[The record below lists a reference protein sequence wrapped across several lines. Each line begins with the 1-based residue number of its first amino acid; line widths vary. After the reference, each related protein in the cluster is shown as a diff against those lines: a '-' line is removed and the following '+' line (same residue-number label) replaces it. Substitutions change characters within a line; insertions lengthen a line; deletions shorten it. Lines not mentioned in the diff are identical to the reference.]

1 MLDDRRS
8 ARRAMLSG
16 VGVTVEN
23 ATGER
28 LEADVLDLSR
38 GGIFVRTEARIAVGK
53 RLSLEIQVTGEESP
67 WPALG
72 RVVWIRTAGEGLDR
86 PAGLGVR
93 LIDIDDTVT
102 KAIDRLVET
111 REMTRRGPGE
121 NFAGGLDSR
130 AGPGENFAG
139 GLDSRAGPAENFA
152 GGLDSRAGPAE
163 NFAGGLERT
172 IFGVGE
178 PSPLGVPGIP
188 PISIDEPESPLGAG
202 AESPEGAAEGR
213 EASVAINLV
222 AKRPAPGHRAP
233 DVWNATADL
242 PIVIPKRRRGW
253 VVLLFLLAT
262 SVAAAAYTFRDRL
275 PEAWSRSA
283 TFVDR
288 ILHP

>member
-28 LEADVLDLSR
+28 LDADVLDLSR

-53 RLSLEIQVTGEESP
+53 RLSLEIHVTGEPSP

-93 LIDIDDTVT
+93 LIDIDDAVT
-102 KAIDRLVET
+102 KAIDRLVDT
-111 REMTRRGPGE
+111 RERTRAGPGDFSGGVDSRPGPGE
-121 NFAGGLDSR
+121 NFTGSLDSR
-130 AGPGENFAG
+130 A
-139 GLDSRAGPAENFA
+139 SPAENFA
-152 GGLDSRAGPAE
+152 GGLD
-163 NFAGGLERT
+163 RT

-178 PSPLGVPGIP
+178 PSPMGVPGIP
-188 PISIDEPESPLGAG
+188 SISIDEPESPLGAG
-202 AESPEGAAEGR
+202 VESPEASAEVR

-222 AKRPAPGHRAP
+222 AKRPAHGHRAP
-233 DVWNATADL
+233 DVREATADL
-242 PIVIPKRRRGW
+242 PIVIPKRRLGW
-253 VVLLFLLAT
+253 VVLLFVLAA

-275 PEAWSRSA
+275 PEAWSRGA
-283 TFVDR
+283 TFVDG

>member
-111 REMTRRGPGE
+111 REMTRRGPG
-121 NFAGGLDSR
+121 
-130 AGPGENFAG
+130 
-139 GLDSRAGPAENFA
+139 ENFA

>member
-8 ARRAMLSG
+8 ARRALLSG

-28 LEADVLDLSR
+28 LEAGVLDMSR

-53 RLSLEIQVTGEESP
+53 RLSLEINVTGEPSP

-102 KAIDRLVET
+102 VAIDRLVET
-111 REMTRRGPGE
+111 REP
-121 NFAGGLDSR
+121 
-130 AGPGENFAG
+130 
-139 GLDSRAGPAENFA
+139 
-152 GGLDSRAGPAE
+152 
-163 NFAGGLERT
+163 T
-172 IFGVGE
+172 IFGVGD
-178 PSPLGVPGIP
+178 PSPIGVPGIP
-188 PISIDEPESPLGAG
+188 SISIDERESPPGG
-202 AESPEGAAEGR
+202 GDESPEAAPEVR

-222 AKRPAPGHRAP
+222 ARKSPHEHPAPGIRG
-233 DVWNATADL
+233 ATGDE
-242 PIVIPKRRRGW
+242 PIVIPRRRGGW
-253 VVLLFLLAT
+253 IVLVLLLAT
-262 SVAAAAYTFRDRL
+262 TVAAAGYAFRDRL
-275 PEAWSRSA
+275 PAAWSRGM
-283 TFVDR
+283 TFVDG

>member
-28 LEADVLDLSR
+28 LEAGVLDLSR

-53 RLSLEIQVTGEESP
+53 RLSLEIHVTGEASP

-93 LIDIDDTVT
+93 LIDIDDAVT

-111 REMTRRGPGE
+111 RELTRAGPGDFSGGVDAGPGSSENYGGSIDARPGPGENYGGSIDARPGPRE
-121 NFAGGLDSR
+121 NFAGGLD
-130 AGPGENFAG
+130 
-139 GLDSRAGPAENFA
+139 
-152 GGLDSRAGPAE
+152 
-163 NFAGGLERT
+163 RT

-178 PSPLGVPGIP
+178 PSPVGVPGIP
-188 PISIDEPESPLGAG
+188 SISIDEPGSPAG
-202 AESPEGAAEGR
+202 PGLESPEAVADVR

-222 AKRPAPGHRAP
+222 AKRSAYGRAAP
-233 DVWNATADL
+233 DVREETTDE
-242 PIVIPKRRRGW
+242 PIVIPRRRRGW
-253 VVLLFLLAT
+253 VVLLFLLAA
-262 SVAAAAYTFRDRL
+262 SLAAAAYTFRDRL

-283 TFVDR
+283 TFVDG